1 MSAGKDILS
10 QTDTEFGT
18 AAQSQRRKVNMAIVK
33 ITVLLWAP
41 AEDRSSSLPA
51 PIDKSSPLNSC
62 GLLQNTC

>member
-33 ITVLLWAP
+33 IIVLPWAP
-41 AEDRSSSLPA
+41 AEDRA
-51 PIDKSSPLNSC
+51 CTRCPLQLTNRA
-62 GLLQNTC
+62 L